1 MLDLIDYELKDMG
14 FTIGNPLEDEK
25 RGGHIYL
32 EHPEAARICKALK
45 ANGVI
50 PDFRAPNGVRL
61 APVALYNTYEE
72 VWKSVQILK
81 KIMTEEQ
88 YKQFENTREVVA

>member
-1 MLDLIDYELKDMG
+1 MQKQHVYVK
-14 FTIGNPLEDEK
+14 
-25 RGGHIYL
+25 
-32 EHPEAARICKALK
+32 LK

-81 KIMTEEQ
+81 KIMKNEE
-88 YKQFENTREVVA
+88 YKQFENKREVVA

>member
-1 MLDLIDYELKDMG
+1 MQA
-14 FTIGNPLEDEK
+14 T
-25 RGGHIYL
+25 
-32 EHPEAARICKALK
+32 RICKALK

-50 PDFRAPNGVRL
+50 PDFRAPNGIRL

-81 KIMTEEQ
+81 KVMKEEE
-88 YKQFENTREVVA
+88 YKQFENKREVVA

>member
-1 MLDLIDYELKDMG
+1 MK
-14 FTIGNPLEDEK
+14 TW
-25 RGGHIYL
+25 RAHIFRTCRSG
-32 EHPEAARICKALK
+32 RICKALK

-81 KIMTEEQ
+81 KIMKEEE
-88 YKQFENTREVVA
+88 YKQFENKREVVA

>member
-1 MLDLIDYELKDMG
+1 MKNEA
-14 FTIGNPLEDEK
+14 
-25 RGGHIYL
+25 RHIYL
-32 EHPEAARICKALK
+32 EHAEAARICKALK

-72 VWKSVQILK
+72 VWQSVMILK
-81 KIMTEEQ
+81 KIMKDEE
-88 YKQFENTREVVA
+88 YKQFENKREVVA

>member
-1 MLDLIDYELKDMG
+1 
-14 FTIGNPLEDEK
+14 
-25 RGGHIYL
+25 
-32 EHPEAARICKALK
+32 ICKARK

-81 KIMTEEQ
+81 GIMKEEK
-88 YKQFENTREVVA
+88 YKQFENKREVVA